1 MMAQERKPGV
11 HKRQQALS
19 TQDHDCKSYVASM
32 AKKNPEVMDVI
43 TAEMAITL
51 KKKPV
56 HSSSD

>member
-43 TAEMAITL
+43 TAEMAIT
-51 KKKPV
+51 
-56 HSSSD
+56 